1 MQKKKVGRPSK
12 AMAAAEPR
20 LHERLSDWLQVRRP
34 GTYDQVSGCLLYCRL
49 CETSVKAVRS
59 NNIHWV
65 LQHECTDLHWNKVH
79 SSDSRPCLGVRI
91 HPDLEGKF
99 LIQHYKASLDTWI
112 QEKMPWCHERSS
124 PHLCRADSEGF
135 SWVQSAGCVEAKKQL
150 RGEDLA
156 CAACRRLCNN
166 EVFCKRIAL
175 WGATFDLVEL
185 LHMLYCGQTTRRN
198 EILEG
203 MQSADYAPV
212 LEQTGR
218 VTLQDLRQWTYNQ
231 VYELL
236 TSMYMSTPS
245 AFYNSGADSFFTT
258 RFRWLPRSVDPELQ
272 AFLRG
277 RRLQRQLDLMAGQ
290 SREPAGVSFLHA
302 DMARGRANAQ
312 ETCRTLILHS
322 WSARDACKE
331 PQTIDHLNGGECLPG
346 GSYRGRVLA
355 QQRYLK
361 GIAYVFVRHEPSNTW
376 KVCGA
381 RRGIVRF
388 LFAAA
393 GGGSLGGSQ
402 DGPPPEC
409 RDCVGVDESADID
422 SHERIPAG
430 SVDAKDLRRDQLA
443 QTVVAYLLHL
453 VCHYRMQPPTPV
465 SQA

>member
-1 MQKKKVGRPSK
+1 
-12 AMAAAEPR
+12 MAAAEPW

-124 PHLCRADSEGF
+124 PHSCRADSEGF

-156 CAACRRLCNN
+156 CAACRRPCNN

-218 VTLQDLRQWTYNQ
+218 VALQDLRQWTYNQ
-231 VYELL
+231 VHELL
-236 TSMYMSTPS
+236 TANLHVHEYSVRLLQQRSRLLLHY
-245 AFYNSGADSFFTT
+245 AFPVASSLGG
-258 RFRWLPRSVDPELQ
+258 PRT
-272 AFLRG
+272 
-277 RRLQRQLDLMAGQ
+277 AGILAW
-290 SREPAGVSFLHA
+290 PPLAKTAGS
-302 DMARGRANAQ
+302 DGRAVP
-312 ETCRTLILHS
+312 R
-322 WSARDACKE
+322 AC
-331 PQTIDHLNGGECLPG
+331 
-346 GSYRGRVLA
+346 GRVLPTC
-355 QQRYLK
+355 
-361 GIAYVFVRHEPSNTW
+361 RH
-376 KVCGA
+376 
-381 RRGIVRF
+381 
-388 LFAAA
+388 
-393 GGGSLGGSQ
+393 GSWA
-402 DGPPPEC
+402 C
-409 RDCVGVDESADID
+409 
-422 SHERIPAG
+422 
-430 SVDAKDLRRDQLA
+430 
-443 QTVVAYLLHL
+443 
-453 VCHYRMQPPTPV
+453 
-465 SQA
+465 